1 MISGLFHR
9 LTTIRQF
16 SSYNFVF
23 ILGMVGIVLLACMVG
38 ISAAYGFFLISGGLV
53 ALIYVLIL
61 YAILGRNTA
70 SGIKD
75 VFFWVM
81 FMAVFLAASIHK
93 FTGYSAYYVL
103 ELCLIVAAPLL
114 VIRLVHLVNESSF
127 FRLWFAAFSVF
138 LLLSLLSSVFGRSNE
153 LAAAYQ
159 FISNLKIVLLL
170 LIGFYITWSPR
181 TETVFW
187 WLIQW
192 LWLPMMLLVA
202 WQWGHPSSYFGLM
215 GHASPA
221 SADPLNLFPSRALGA
236 FQHPT
241 YLGLYAGVFTIF
253 CFLNATLGAGR
264 RYIIFGVCY
273 FFLLLASTQRQETVA
288 AIVVIAGIISLLQ
301 GKRFIIRNAIIGLF
315 VILLVG
321 GGAWFQFNDN
331 LMNEAERWGL
341 IGHDKIEQ
349 PRQLLYYHSVDI
361 ANQNAPLG
369 SGLGTFAGAGALKFD
384 ISLYLDR
391 GFNKFSWFYTQNVLM
406 DTYWANFLAE
416 TGWAATLLFMF
427 LLLLLI
433 WYPAAQ
439 SLKDFPPE
447 VQRVWLMAFAGMSF
461 TLILSLTSPAFQDPG
476 LFLVPGV
483 FLGVAYNRTARWVSK
498 EKSRHG
504 G

>member
-1 MISGLFHR
+1 
-9 LTTIRQF
+9 
-16 SSYNFVF
+16 
-23 ILGMVGIVLLACMVG
+23 MVG

-384 ISLYLDR
+384 ISLYLVLHSKCADGYLLGQFPSGDR
-391 GFNKFSWFYTQNVLM
+391 LGSN
-406 DTYWANFLAE
+406 A
-416 TGWAATLLFMF
+416 
-427 LLLLLI
+427 LI
-433 WYPAAQ
+433 HVPFIIAY
-439 SLKDFPPE
+439 
-447 VQRVWLMAFAGMSF
+447 
-461 TLILSLTSPAFQDPG
+461 
-476 LFLVPGV
+476 LVPSSAKLEG
-483 FLGVAYNRTARWVSK
+483 FPARGAACLVDGICGYEFHIDPFIDFSSLSGSWSLSC
-498 EKSRHG
+498 SRCFSG
-504 G
+504 CGLQSDG